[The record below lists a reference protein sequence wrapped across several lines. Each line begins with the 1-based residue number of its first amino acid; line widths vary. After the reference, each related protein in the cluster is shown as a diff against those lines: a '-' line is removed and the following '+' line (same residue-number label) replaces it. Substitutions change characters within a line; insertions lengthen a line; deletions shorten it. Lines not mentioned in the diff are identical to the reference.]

1 MIHDTSL
8 SSIRTFGFHQKHLPF
23 PLAEL
28 QHLQAD
34 VPGAGELKGPGLC
47 GSLSDV
53 GRSKGRPS
61 TAGELWVTMAAYTWE
76 II

>member
-1 MIHDTSL
+1 MFSIKHSRYSL
-8 SSIRTFGFHQKHLPF
+8 LQRLVSY
-23 PLAEL
+23 LAEL

-34 VPGAGELKGPGLC
+34 VSGADEPKGPGLR

-53 GRSKGRPS
+53 GRSEGRPS
-61 TAGELWVTMAAYTWE
+61 AASELGVTMAASTWE

>member
-1 MIHDTSL
+1 MFL
-8 SSIRTFGFHQKHLPF
+8 LPSTI
-23 PLAEL
+23 AEL
-28 QHLQAD
+28 QHLQAH

-53 GRSKGRPS
+53 GRSEGRPS
-61 TAGELWVTMAAYTWE
+61 TAGELWVTMAAHTWG